1 MLTFILLGR
10 QTQIAWD
17 QVAGFQERD
26 KNAEEIITRAGGRL
40 VSLHYT
46 FGQYDFI
53 AIIEAP
59 SQEAMTRILMEI
71 GRFGT
76 FCSETLLALKPE
88 QLYAS
93 AREIPGS

>member
-10 QTQIAWD
+10 QTSQVWD
-17 QVAGFQERD
+17 QVIGFQERD
-26 KNAEEIITRAGGRL
+26 QKAAAIISKAGGKL
-40 VSLHYT
+40 LSLHYT

-59 SQEAMTRILMEI
+59 SQEAMTHILIEI

-76 FCSETLLALKPE
+76 VCSETMLALRPE
-88 QLYAS
+88 QLYTCVKD
-93 AREIPGS
+93 IPS